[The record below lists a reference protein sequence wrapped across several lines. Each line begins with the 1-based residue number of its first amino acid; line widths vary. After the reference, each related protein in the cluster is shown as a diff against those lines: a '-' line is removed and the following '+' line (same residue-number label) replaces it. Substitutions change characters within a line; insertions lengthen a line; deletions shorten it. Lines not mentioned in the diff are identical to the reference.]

1 MMDIL
6 KRLEDFLMHIVQVYL
21 IAFLAIISYGVL

>member
-6 KRLEDFLMHIVQVYL
+6 KRLEDFLMHMVRVCL
-21 IAFLAIISYGVL
+21 IAALAIISYGLL